1 MVSTADAVCSLTVK
15 EEVNIFPSAS
25 HSNLEAEGKMWWG
38 LEGLRI
44 RDASRVVSAGEGQ
57 GVFPWPT
64 TRDVASQPMNEIG

>member
-1 MVSTADAVCSLTVK
+1 MQFCSLTVK

-57 GVFPWPT
+57 GVFSLADDARHGEPT
-64 TRDVASQPMNEIG
+64 NE